1 MKNEEILYALTDV
14 REEFIEEAAPVRRRP
29 ARRVLTVA
37 AAAVAALLL
46 MGAAVIY
53 GNSIQSWMTQRWAW
67 ENGGSMSGNQAVLVD
82 SMSQEIGLSKTVGNI
97 TVDVDSALFGDR
109 GFKVL
114 LRVRG
119 REFTM
124 RECIEFTDWTMEL
137 DPDPTVGMG
146 HGRGWEFAGID
157 NDGTLLLFFECN
169 WDEPKRPDAPFTVRL
184 SLTDLIRTGAGG
196 VVEEVIQEGIWDFEF
211 PLEVTGVPEPI
222 ALPDCTVRVNDP
234 ETGEFVDVELKN
246 LMLYSTGLSYEKADP
261 DGPDMGL
268 DVTVVMKNGG
278 SIRAT
283 LGIGDTCWWD
293 VPVDPAEVKELR
305 IGQTTIPV
313 NIE

>member
-14 REEFIEEAAPVRRRP
+14 REEFIEEAAPIRRRP
-29 ARRVLTVA
+29 ARRLLTVA
-37 AAAVAALLL
+37 AAAALALLL
-46 MGAAVIY
+46 MGAGVLY
-53 GNSIQSWMTQRWAW
+53 GESIQSWMAQRWVW
-67 ENGGSMSGNQAVLVD
+67 ENGGSMSGDQTVLVV
-82 SMSQEIGLSKTVGNI
+82 SMSQEIGLSQTIGDI

-124 RECIEFTDWTMEL
+124 GEGIAFTDWTMDL

-184 SLTDLIRTGAGG
+184 SMTDLVRTGAGG
-196 VVEEVIQEGIWDFEF
+196 VVEEVIQAGTWEFEF
-211 PLEVTGVPEPI
+211 TLEVTGVPEPI

-234 ETGEFVDVELKN
+234 ETGELVDVDLKN
-246 LMLYSTGLSYEKADP
+246 LTLYSTGLSYEKAASDSP
-261 DGPDMGL
+261 DVGL
-268 DVTVVMKNGG
+268 DITVVLKNGG
-278 SIRAT
+278 SIGAT

-293 VPVDPAEVKELR
+293 VPVDPSEVKEVR

-313 NIE
+313 DMD